1 MDKDPIIYILHI
13 NEAISAIEE
22 FCNNLDE
29 ENFKDSILHQSAIV
43 RQLEIIGEATKN
55 VSSDFRNKYPKIP
68 WKEIAGLRDKIIHH
82 YFDIDLERIWNVIK
96 KDLPELKKEIEIILQ
111 KEKI

>member
-1 MDKDPIIYILHI
+1 MKKEPIFFIQHI
-13 NEAISAIEE
+13 TESIGNIESFMKNITKSSFLKNKE
-22 FCNNLDE
+22 KQNAVLRE
-29 ENFKDSILHQSAIV
+29 I
-43 RQLEIIGEATKN
+43 EIIGEAVKN
-55 VSSDFRNKYPKIP
+55 LPLEFTVKYSHIEWNK
-68 WKEIAGLRDKIIHH
+68 IAGARDKIIHH